1 MTSSDVRSSAVLV
14 SAETPSC
21 VAQAQTTSP
30 STGVA
35 LRPTNP
41 CVKGRM
47 VWSVVCAVCRLQ
59 DARGSDER
67 KRVWCEGG
75 KHKNFL
81 AKRGIFHK
89 NICYLFTS
97 RNDRSR
103 DLKSSSRYKV
113 LVRHGCRSVGD
124 GLIKLLSFRV
134 DLCEEM
140 GTRAMNASAAR
151 MEKIGDAQLKGKTEK
166 KNRCGLST
174 SDGRACLH
182 APFQIS
188 SSSSMSDVP
197 I

>member
-1 MTSSDVRSSAVLV
+1 
-14 SAETPSC
+14 
-21 VAQAQTTSP
+21 
-30 STGVA
+30 
-35 LRPTNP
+35 
-41 CVKGRM
+41 M
-47 VWSVVCAVCRLQ
+47 VV
-59 DARGSDER
+59 
-67 KRVWCEGG
+67 
-75 KHKNFL
+75 
-81 AKRGIFHK
+81 I